1 MNSLTR
7 ITLTVLIIL
16 TGYIWIP
23 AYLTGASIPEWW
35 NEPVTLTVGDLVSY
49 CLIGLLFVF
58 CNAFIREKRGQYWRI
73 HRFFKPD
80 LPIRG
85 EDQW

>member
-7 ITLTVLIIL
+7 ITLAVLTAL
-16 TGYIWIP
+16 MGYIWIP

-35 NEPVTLTVGDLVSY
+35 SATVTIQVSDLVAY

-58 CNAFIREKRGQYWRI
+58 CNAFIREKRGSYWRI

-80 LPIRG
+80 RPLRG
-85 EDQW
+85 DDQW